1 MQKEKMKIFAS
12 LSHELRTP
20 LNCSISMLEVLRDE
34 IYELNP
40 TYVEEYLNP
49 ALFSNK
55 LLLNQI
61 NDILDFV
68 QMDSGK
74 FKYSFNSFNV
84 VHLLKDCLKLVHMQA
99 QMKNLSITVISD
111 GLVPETI
118 CSDPN
123 RIR

>member
-1 MQKEKMKIFAS
+1 MKIFGS

-34 IYELNP
+34 LYETNP
-40 TYVEEYLNP
+40 EYVNEYLNP

-74 FKYSFNSFNV
+74 FKYSFFEFNMQN
-84 VHLLKDCLKLVHMQA
+84 LMKDCIKLVSM
-99 QMKNLSITVISD
+99 
-111 GLVPETI
+111 
-118 CSDPN
+118 
-123 RIR
+123 